1 MTAPLL
7 ESGTA
12 PLLEATAAFTERR
25 HAVLAGNLA
34 NIDTPGYRP
43 RDLDT
48 TAFRDALADAVERRR
63 RPASRNPP
71 DDPSANLFADDLLA
85 ARERPGGFVQHDG
98 AVRGIEGEVAA
109 VTKNTLSRQFAVR
122 LLAAQMRM
130 LEAAITERP

>member
-1 MTAPLL
+1 MFGPLL

-12 PLLEATAAFTERR
+12 PLLEAAASFGERR

-48 TAFRDALADAVERRR
+48 AGFRDALADAVEHRRA
-63 RPASRNPP
+63 PVSRHPEP
-71 DDPSANLFADDLLA
+71 VNLFADGLLA
-85 ARERPGGFVQHDG
+85 ARERPGGFVHHDG

-109 VTKNTLSRQFAVR
+109 VTKNALSRQFAVR

-130 LEAAITERP
+130 LEAAVTERA